1 MMNLVNLVEPQG
13 CSSGV
18 YEVLKALPDDTMERI
33 FNHWSSW
40 KKGYFGE
47 LWDDVSWNV
56 AVELLWHPEKGI
68 VNHELADKVIQN
80 SMVESIEAQ
89 GGINAA
95 FIPHPIPKEL
105 GKLFTAADYQV
116 VFSLGYCLEQVMTQ
130 STFNNWVNRTWI
142 TQLLNGDMS
151 GKDQT
156 FDSIVNQIESD
167 TLVEDFIENVVG
179 IANQKKKANIEITLQ
194 APSKMRV
201 NDLLKELNKLNGV
214 QVTAFVIK

>member
-1 MMNLVNLVEPQG
+1 
-13 CSSGV
+13 
-18 YEVLKALPDDTMERI
+18 
-33 FNHWSSW
+33 
-40 KKGYFGE
+40 
-47 LWDDVSWNV
+47 
-56 AVELLWHPEKGI
+56 
-68 VNHELADKVIQN
+68 
-80 SMVESIEAQ
+80 
-89 GGINAA
+89 
-95 FIPHPIPKEL
+95 
-105 GKLFTAADYQV
+105 
-116 VFSLGYCLEQVMTQ
+116 MTQ
-130 STFNNWVNRTWI
+130 STFNNCVNRTWI